1 MKKWLISF
9 CLAYGVC
16 FFSTAQDSA
25 FITVNFDFD
34 KHELNADALAILNT
48 VMQYDK
54 NTIEVVRMNI
64 YGHTDQKGSVD
75 YNNKLS
81 IKRANAVTQFFIN
94 AGIPQELIYQVIGF
108 GKTQLVTD
116 NMDEQSRLQNRRVLV
131 VIYYMNRQP
140 PVAPQVQKKENKVQE
155 PSPPSSVDKL
165 KDSTLK
171 QGDYLVLDDI
181 LFHGNR
187 HVFLRSSYPTL
198 SKLVEALEQRPT
210 LYIEIHG
217 HVCCTEGVADAYD
230 IDTKTQDLSYQR
242 AKALYEFLAL
252 QGIPKYRMTFK
263 GYGHSK
269 PLTLERNQY
278 EQQRNRRVEIKIV
291 KL

>member
-1 MKKWLISF
+1 MKRIFCFGFVWCIS
-9 CLAYGVC
+9 L
-16 FFSTAQDSA
+16 FSYAQDSA

-34 KHELNADALAILNT
+34 EYDLTPEATATLNT
-48 VMQYDK
+48 VMQYDT

-64 YGHTDQKGSVD
+64 YGHTDQKGSSN
-75 YNNKLS
+75 YNDKLS
-81 IKRANAVTQFFIN
+81 FKRASTVTNFFIN
-94 AGIPQELIYQVIGF
+94 AGIPQEIIYQVIGF
-108 GKTQLVTD
+108 GKTQLL
-116 NMDEQSRLQNRRVLV
+116 NESMDEESRFQNRRVLI
-131 VIYYMNRQP
+131 VIYYL
-140 PVAPQVQKKENKVQE
+140 NKVKSVPTKPAQ
-155 PSPPSSVDKL
+155 PINPPPAAIEKL
-165 KDSTLK
+165 KDNNLK

-198 SKLVEALEQRPT
+198 ISLVEALDQRKG

-217 HVCCTEGVADAYD
+217 HVCCTDGVGDAYD
-230 IDTKTQDLSYQR
+230 MDTKTQDLSFQR

-252 QGIPKYRMTFK
+252 QGISKERMTYK
-263 GYGHSK
+263 GFGHSK